1 MDHIINKNALKEER
15 ITKIL
20 ELRDE
25 DVVWLVERLH
35 KALGSSTWEMKVRES
50 KGQTHPWQYS
60 EACGQPELH
69 NTLPSRPPPKRQ
81 ANKQLS
87 QTYTNSGFLV

>member
-35 KALGSSTWEMKVRES
+35 KALGSI
-50 KGQTHPWQYS
+50 P
-60 EACGQPELH
+60 
-69 NTLPSRPPPKRQ
+69 
-81 ANKQLS
+81 
-87 QTYTNSGFLV
+87 NSV